1 MSGALREMNRVELV
15 NLERLSHLL
24 KGLNP
29 AELET
34 LELLLDEDA
43 CATIAESLREL
54 EDGKGIPLHPRGYPI
69 SDRLSDHRREEAA
82 RDCPGEI
89 QRELL
94 SDPEENSEVSCT
106 RTPPATTRLRI
117 GSQTWLRT
125 CGGGGPLKR
134 SMDEIERDM
143 VVRREWSLEP

>member
-54 EDGKGIPLHPRGYPI
+54 EGGKGIPI
-69 SDRLSDHRREEAA
+69 D
-82 RDCPGEI
+82 
-89 QRELL
+89 Q
-94 SDPEENSEVSCT
+94 
-106 RTPPATTRLRI
+106 
-117 GSQTWLRT
+117 W
-125 CGGGGPLKR
+125 
-134 SMDEIERDM
+134 
-143 VVRREWSLEP
+143 